1 VNPIP
6 QLDYLR
12 PALLGCGV
20 AALLWWQSRH
30 PLRRQRFAMLPRFV
44 RNALFS
50 TPGFALVRLSFVP
63 APLAV
68 AWWANAHSFGLLHW
82 LPAPV
87 PVAAVAGFLLMDWA
101 YYWWHV
107 ATHRI
112 AFLWRFHNVHHTDL
126 DLDVSTAAR
135 FHFGEILLSVPLRVG
150 LVALIGLHPATL
162 VIYELVFE
170 CAVFFHH
177 SNMRLP
183 LRLERCLNRVIVTP
197 RMHGTHHSIV
207 RREADSN
214 WGTIFSWWDRLH
226 RSVRLDVPQD
236 AITIGVPAWREEG
249 ELTIGK
255 LLLMPFRRQRD
266 WRLPDGAVPQRE
278 PQPARE
284 LAP

>member
-6 QLDYLR
+6 QLVYLG
-12 PALLGCGV
+12 PMILVCGV
-20 AALLWWQSRH
+20 AALLWWQSFH
-30 PLRRQRFAMLPRFV
+30 PLRRQQFAAFPRFM

-63 APLAV
+63 APLAI
-68 AWWANAHSFGLLHW
+68 AWWADASGFGLLHW
-82 LPAPV
+82 LRAPA

-112 AFLWRFHNVHHTDL
+112 PFLWRFHNVHHTDL
-126 DLDVSTAAR
+126 DLDVSTAVR
-135 FHFGEILLSVPLRVG
+135 FHFGEILLSVPPRVG
-150 LVALIGLHPATL
+150 IVTLIGLHPATL

-177 SNMRLP
+177 SNARLP
-183 LRLERCLNRVIVTP
+183 LRLERWLNRVIVTP

-207 RREADSN
+207 RHETDSN

-226 RSVRLDVPQD
+226 RSLRIDVPQD
-236 AITIGVPAWREEG
+236 SITIGVAAWREESD
-249 ELTIGK
+249 LTLGK
-255 LLLMPFRRQRD
+255 LLLMPFRRQRE
-266 WRLPDGAVPQRE
+266 WRLPDGSVPQRE